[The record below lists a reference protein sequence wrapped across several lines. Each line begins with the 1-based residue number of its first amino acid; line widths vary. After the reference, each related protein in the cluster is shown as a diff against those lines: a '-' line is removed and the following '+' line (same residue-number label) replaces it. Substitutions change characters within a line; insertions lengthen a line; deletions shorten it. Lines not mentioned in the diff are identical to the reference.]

1 MRFPLVSPLKEP
13 KSAEKVYR
21 LFFLAA
27 LGLVLAVAVT
37 AASVDDAAAAP
48 HVLAQLDQQRYP
60 RVEVIW
66 ADNKYHNHDLQRWI
80 ETTSPGAWRLDIVRR
95 PAERKGF
102 VLLPK
107 RWIVGFPCNQHK
119 N

>member
-48 HVLAQLDQQRYP
+48 QVLAP
-60 RVEVIW
+60 
-66 ADNKYHNHDLQRWI
+66 
-80 ETTSPGAWRLDIVRR
+80 
-95 PAERKGF
+95 
-102 VLLPK
+102 
-107 RWIVGFPCNQHK
+107 
-119 N
+119 